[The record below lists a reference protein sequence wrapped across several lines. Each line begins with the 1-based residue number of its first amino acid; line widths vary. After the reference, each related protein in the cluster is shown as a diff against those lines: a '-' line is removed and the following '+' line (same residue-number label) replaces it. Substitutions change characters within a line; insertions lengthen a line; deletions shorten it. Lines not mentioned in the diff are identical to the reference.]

1 MIFKI
6 IKNFFSTIFT
16 ILSINF
22 YKSRIGWKRAKVYS
36 DYLKDCQSKI
46 KFDDV
51 CSEHT
56 IDKVKELK
64 KNGFTS
70 FSSKSSK
77 SIARS
82 IFKKLKEFEGK
93 KKKNLG

>member
-1 MIFKI
+1 MLLMIFKI

-64 KNGFTS
+64 KWFYIL
-70 FSSKSSK
+70 F
-77 SIARS
+77 
-82 IFKKLKEFEGK
+82 FKIIK
-93 KKKNLG
+93 KYCQINF

>member
-1 MIFKI
+1 MLLMIFKI
-6 IKNFFSTIFT
+6 IKISSQQFLLYYLLIFT
-16 ILSINF
+16 
-22 YKSRIGWKRAKVYS
+22 KSRIGWKRAKVYS

-64 KNGFTS
+64 KMVLHPFLQNHQKVLPDQF
-70 FSSKSSK
+70 
-77 SIARS
+77 
-82 IFKKLKEFEGK
+82 LK
-93 KKKNLG
+93 N

>member
-1 MIFKI
+1 MLLMIFKI

-51 CSEHT
+51 CSEYT

-64 KNGFTS
+64 KMVLHPFLQNHQKYCQINF
-70 FSSKSSK
+70 
-77 SIARS
+77 
-82 IFKKLKEFEGK
+82 
-93 KKKNLG
+93 